1 MRRGSTPTNTFNCN
15 VDLSDATVF
24 VTYQQNGV
32 NLIEKTGDA
41 LTITAT
47 QTGCN
52 VTVELSQDETL
63 LFVPGRVM
71 VQIRYVKQDGSAD
84 ASNIIQTTAELI
96 LKDGVIEYAV

>member
-1 MRRGSTPTNTFNCN
+1 MRRGSTPTNVFNCN
-15 VDLSDATVF
+15 IDLTGATVF

-47 QTGCN
+47 QTGCT
-52 VTVELSQDETL
+52 VSVELSQEDTL
-63 LFVPGRVM
+63 LFATGRVL
-71 VQIRYVKQDGSAD
+71 VQIRYVKADGTAD
-84 ASNIIQTTAELI
+84 ASNIIGTTADKI